1 MVNQK
6 EVTKAE
12 LSFLMHVSKL
22 SDNHSEWW
30 FVQGSILKS
39 TTLAQTAASQYKSLG
54 ATGAVRASRDNK
66 GQRLEHYCKALTTLR
81 AECEK
86 SDALSVKVG
95 REAKPAMDFCAVAE
109 VCFRSCFDDSNR
121 ECLEQGIAALFDTHR
136 TEIKGILSSLDSHTM
151 QYEVPEETW
160 KSWQAKPEWAGKD
173 ATDKE
178 FGDMVMT
185 TAAATIATLKGGLI
199 NNDFKNLEQA
209 LTSI

>member
-1 MVNQK
+1 
-6 EVTKAE
+6 
-12 LSFLMHVSKL
+12 
-22 SDNHSEWW
+22 
-30 FVQGSILKS
+30 
-39 TTLAQTAASQYKSLG
+39 
-54 ATGAVRASRDNK
+54 
-66 GQRLEHYCKALTTLR
+66 
-81 AECEK
+81 
-86 SDALSVKVG
+86 
-95 REAKPAMDFCAVAE
+95 MDFCAVAE